1 MQEYLLLSLLSG
13 VLFLIFKTLHNNYYK
28 FKNKNPSDD
37 TKNNT
42 NNTIL
47 LDTGMVFIS
56 TTLAGLIFK
65 YLNYYELCDIKSS
78 KNIKAFTDSPNF

>member
-13 VLFLIFKTLHNNYYK
+13 VLFFIFKTLHNNFYK

-37 TKNNT
+37 TNNKT

-47 LDTGMVFIS
+47 LDTGIVIVS
-56 TTLAGLIFK
+56 STLAGLILK
-65 YLNYYELCDIKSS
+65 YLNYYELCGVKLG
-78 KNIKAFTDSPNF
+78 KNIKAFTDTPNF